1 MRTFTTIFVV
11 ASLSFVMVMTGIF
24 TLTENQLIN
33 AQQTTTSGQ
42 NQSMTGGGMMNMMM
56 GNASNITGSLKL
68 STIFGNALA
77 SQIKMSLSQAATT
90 AQNAVGNGSH
100 SLEAHIGVENGY
112 LVYTVW
118 IVDGN
123 YNFHRVVVDAGNG
136 KILSSQQI
144 SKEGAMMIH
153 GMMMH
158 QMMMGSM
165 MSGPPRAGMM
175 QHGPGGGMYG
185 GSTTH
190 SPMAGAHKT
199 W

>member
-1 MRTFTTIFVV
+1 MRIFTTIFIV
-11 ASLSFVMVMTGIF
+11 ASLSFVMVITGIF
-24 TLTENQLIN
+24 TLTEIQRTN

-118 IVDGN
+118 VVDGN

-158 QMMMGSM
+158 QMMMSSM

-190 SPMAGAHKT
+190 SPMAGEHKT